1 MKTKLKILKALLRAI
16 PFGAVMIGLTV
27 VSMALFMAF
36 PLLFLVFA
44 FFWITIIFGVLVY
57 DYFRQI

>member
-27 VSMALFMAF
+27 VSMALIMASSMHNS
-36 PLLFLVFA
+36 
-44 FFWITIIFGVLVY
+44 
-57 DYFRQI
+57 